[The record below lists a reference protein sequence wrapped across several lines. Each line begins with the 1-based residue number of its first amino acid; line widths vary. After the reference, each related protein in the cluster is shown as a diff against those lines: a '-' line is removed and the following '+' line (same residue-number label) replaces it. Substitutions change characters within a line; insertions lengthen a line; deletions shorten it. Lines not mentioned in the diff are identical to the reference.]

1 MSSNDEFFLRAKHCS
16 IDKKNGSLCS
26 SICSEMVIL
35 WFLLKF
41 ASKGAF
47 ELILGWKVD
56 VGG

>member
-1 MSSNDEFFLRAKHCS
+1 MSSNGEFFLRAKHCS

-41 ASKGAF
+41 AQKDAF
-47 ELILGWKVD
+47 ELILG
-56 VGG
+56 